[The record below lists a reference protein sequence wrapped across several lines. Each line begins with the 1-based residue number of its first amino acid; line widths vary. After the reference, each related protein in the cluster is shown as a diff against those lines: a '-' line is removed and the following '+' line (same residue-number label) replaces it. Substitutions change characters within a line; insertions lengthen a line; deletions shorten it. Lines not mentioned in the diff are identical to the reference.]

1 MFLVGDYVPQT
12 CRVRLEMPDDDVVLA
27 NLEAPVITPGVRLAP
42 SLKAGP
48 SLHND
53 ELGTTSRNFVFNLAN
68 NHMMDYGREGL
79 VATKETLS
87 ALSIPFCGAGED
99 LAAAR
104 KPVVVEEQGKKIG
117 IIGCCE
123 RQFGC
128 ADIATPGCAE
138 KGFWLFDAIAS
149 LKKDCDFVVVSCHAA
164 LEHVPLPSPQL
175 RAFYQQLVE
184 AGADVI
190 HGHHA
195 HVPQGWERYRDG
207 VIFYGL
213 GNFVVDV
220 GGWPGRN
227 HRWSLVAQVDFS
239 GAAPDVKIIPF
250 GVSSAGSGE
259 ILTAPLRGEDLA
271 FAEGYLAYWNGV
283 FESEARHRGAWQAI
297 CVALFD
303 QLYAPLLK
311 APRYAESAPLSRRNR
326 LRYLYDGLMALG
338 AAVCGRRP
346 TNVRLQRDGRA
357 LLNFF
362 WCPSHVEAI
371 STALAVESGAEPDFR
386 TSADR
391 ETWTRLGLNAIG

>member
-1 MFLVGDYVPQT
+1 MLLAGDYVPQT
-12 CRVRLEMPDDDVVLA
+12 CRVRLEMPGDNVVLA
-27 NLEAPVITPGVRLAP
+27 NLEAPIVASDARLNP
-42 SLKAGP
+42 VPKAGP
-48 SLHND
+48 SLRND
-53 ELGTTSRNFVFNLAN
+53 GLGTASRNFVFNLAN

-79 VATKETLS
+79 VATKAVLS

-104 KPVVVEEQGKKIG
+104 KPVVVEERGKKIG
-117 IIGCCE
+117 VIGCCE

-149 LKKDCDFVVVSCHAA
+149 LKKECDFVVVSCHAA
-164 LEHVPLPSPQL
+164 LEHAPLPSPQL
-175 RAFYQQLVE
+175 RAFYQRLVE
-184 AGADVI
+184 AGADVV

-195 HVPQGWERYRDG
+195 HVPQGGERYKNG

-220 GGWPGRN
+220 ADWRGRN

-239 GAAPDVKIIPF
+239 GAMPKAKVIPF
-250 GVSSAGSGE
+250 GVSSVGKGE
-259 ILTAPLRGEDLA
+259 VLAAPLKGEGLA

-283 FESEARHRGAWQAI
+283 LESEARHRGAWQAV

-311 APRYAESAPLSRRNR
+311 APRYAESASLSRRNR
-326 LRYLYDGLMALG
+326 LRYLYDGLMTLG
-338 AAVCGRRP
+338 AALRGRRP
-346 TNVRLQRDGRA
+346 SNARLQRDGRA

-386 TSADR
+386 TPADR
-391 ETWTRLGLNAIG
+391 EAWTRFGLNAIG